1 MAPELRQ
8 EVERYDRW
16 LYSRQGLW
24 FWAGLLLTVV
34 ASVAGLMLWV
44 RMSAVEALVLALV
57 FWGSVLLTL
66 TSAWLTPDQFVW
78 SGRMNW
84 GKWTK
89 GALAGVLGM
98 LVGLLVSRAVSGDL
112 GQLLDGQRLLNT
124 FWRGLP
130 WMIGALA
137 VMGLITGAVAHLS
150 RWRLQIQ
157 VRSLRLAA
165 ERDAASRDAAEARL
179 KLLQAQI
186 RPHFIFNT
194 LSAVQHWVD
203 QADPRG
209 APLLRSLTA
218 FLQGSTDMMG
228 RDAVPLAHEMTMV
241 GHYLDI
247 MKARLGDRLHC
258 VVDPPAA
265 HFHDLMLPPGLVLTL
280 VENAIEHGVEPLLR
294 GGGVEVRLQESSEAL
309 CIDVLDEGPG
319 LPDPLREGVGL
330 SNTRARLAQ
339 ALGPQAV
346 AEIARALGFHGVGL
360 AELHRVLRELAG
372 LVVLEQRDAVGA
384 VLREAR
390 AGRVDRQRQL
400 SSLDFTDIDEAERV
414 TPHVGRDVGE
424 VFPAAVGLLGR
435 CLGEGLARHVLER
448 QGGGRGGGRLQ
459 ELATVGHGSG
469 HPGLSGHGGGLLES
483 TAGQP

>member
-1 MAPELRQ
+1 MSMSPRPLSEGNWLQRRYARWAQPHYERMAPELRQ
-8 EVERYDRW
+8 EVERYDHW
-16 LYSRQGLW
+16 MYSRQGLW
-24 FWAGLLLTVV
+24 FWAGLLLTVA

-44 RMSAVEALVLALV
+44 RMSAVEALVLTLV
-57 FWGSVLLTL
+57 FWGSMLLTL
-66 TSAWLTPDQFVW
+66 ASAWLKPEQFVW
-78 SGRMNW
+78 SGRVHW

-98 LVGLLVSRAVSGDL
+98 LVGFLVSRAVSGDL

-130 WMIGALA
+130 WVLGVMA

-157 VRSLRLAA
+157 MRSLRLAA
-165 ERDAASRDAAEARL
+165 ERDAAAREAAEARL

-194 LSAVQHWVD
+194 LSALQHWVD

-218 FLQGSTDMMG
+218 FLRGSTDTMG
-228 RDAVPLAHEMTMV
+228 RDAVPLAQEMTMV

-294 GGGVEVRLQESSEAL
+294 GGGVKVRLQESSEAL
-309 CIDVLDEGPG
+309 CIDVLDDGPG
-319 LPDPLREGVGL
+319 LPEPLREGVGL

-339 ALGPQAV
+339 ALGAQARLELCNRP
-346 AEIARALGFHGVGL
+346 APDQGCWARIVIPMPGNAP
-360 AELHRVLRELAG
+360 
-372 LVVLEQRDAVGA
+372 
-384 VLREAR
+384 
-390 AGRVDRQRQL
+390 
-400 SSLDFTDIDEAERV
+400 SSAHSI
-414 TPHVGRDVGE
+414 
-424 VFPAAVGLLGR
+424 
-435 CLGEGLARHVLER
+435 
-448 QGGGRGGGRLQ
+448 
-459 ELATVGHGSG
+459 S
-469 HPGLSGHGGGLLES
+469 HPNAHPVSS
-483 TAGQP
+483 

>member
-1 MAPELRQ
+1 MSSRIEVALQAARNRLRRLAAE
-8 EVERYDRW
+8 EVPDAIRHGAILVDIRPAAQRAAEGGVPAALVIERNVLEWRCDPTSEARLPQSTGWEVNPSGAGTWNSGESLEASLSATYT
-16 LYSRQGLW
+16 G
-24 FWAGLLLTVV
+24 AGL
-34 ASVAGLMLWV
+34 SVDGVPMVSPSPGA
-44 RMSAVEALVLALV
+44 ALVLALV

-112 GQLLDGQRLLNT
+112 GQLLDGQRLLST

-218 FLQGSTDMMG
+218 FLRGSTDMMG

-339 ALGPQAV
+339 ALGPQARL
-346 AEIARALGFHGVGL
+346 ELCNRPSPDQGCWAR
-360 AELHRVLRELAG
+360 
-372 LVVLEQRDAVGA
+372 
-384 VLREAR
+384 
-390 AGRVDRQRQL
+390 
-400 SSLDFTDIDEAERV
+400 IV
-414 TPHVGRDVGE
+414 TPL
-424 VFPAAVGLLGR
+424 P
-435 CLGEGLARHVLER
+435 
-448 QGGGRGGGRLQ
+448 
-459 ELATVGHGSG
+459 GSAPSSTHSISHLNA
-469 HPGLSGHGGGLLES
+469 HPVSS
-483 TAGQP
+483 